1 MKTLIWD
8 GVTERLFEPIVSEEK
23 LKQMFLTIRNGILL
37 QYDNSALRNYII
49 TNFVKLYATDRAIPE
64 LLQLYSKLGILPDKY
79 NSYLEHANIIERMYG
94 LDMHI
99 LDVGA
104 GYIPVLSEIIASRQ
118 INTKAGKI
126 TAIDLPLNY

>member
-1 MKTLIWD
+1 
-8 GVTERLFEPIVSEEK
+8 
-23 LKQMFLTIRNGILL
+23 MFLTIRNGILL